1 MTGLNDNVD
10 YKVKEKPK
18 CVVQFDVDILW
29 KDISGQLEDIFK
41 EIRKEVRMDGFRK
54 GNVPINLIKEKYIQ
68 DARSEI
74 IRRNVP
80 DLLEDIFKKEDIN
93 PVTTPQIEKYDFK
106 EGEKLSLTVKT
117 EVTPEFKLKKYTK
130 LKVYKTESNFTEK
143 DIKDTINSLRDRNA
157 SLEVKDGPAAKGD
170 FALTRM
176 QIFMDG
182 SEVKLGFPRERLV
195 QVGEDGFLPGLGDK
209 IKGMKK
215 GDTKEFTYKFPE
227 DYYKD
232 ELKGKETDFKI
243 EIKEVKV
250 KRSPSA
256 EDITKSMGLESVD
269 KLKADIRKNI
279 EQQHKDRQESEVEEQ
294 IINELIERHDF
305 EVPGGLVDEKFKA
318 KKKQMESYIQS
329 QGGDPAMLEDDKI
342 REQSRKDVKAGMI
355 LSRIAEKEEIKVTD
369 EDRKKEEDNLTQMY
383 NIKDRSKI
391 KKYINDNKILTDKV
405 FNFLKENA
413 KIKTKKAEKK

>member
-294 IINELIERHDF
+294 II
-305 EVPGGLVDEKFKA
+305 
-318 KKKQMESYIQS
+318 
-329 QGGDPAMLEDDKI
+329 
-342 REQSRKDVKAGMI
+342 
-355 LSRIAEKEEIKVTD
+355 
-369 EDRKKEEDNLTQMY
+369 
-383 NIKDRSKI
+383 
-391 KKYINDNKILTDKV
+391 
-405 FNFLKENA
+405 
-413 KIKTKKAEKK
+413 